1 MTVKKSYAQ
10 PKLTAYGSVETL
22 TQGLKAGGK
31 LDKTFPEGTPSSQL
45 TFS

>member
-1 MTVKKSYAQ
+1 MTVRKSYAQ

-22 TQGLKAGGK
+22 TQGLKNGNK
-31 LDKTFPEGTPSSQL
+31 LDKTFPTGTPASQL